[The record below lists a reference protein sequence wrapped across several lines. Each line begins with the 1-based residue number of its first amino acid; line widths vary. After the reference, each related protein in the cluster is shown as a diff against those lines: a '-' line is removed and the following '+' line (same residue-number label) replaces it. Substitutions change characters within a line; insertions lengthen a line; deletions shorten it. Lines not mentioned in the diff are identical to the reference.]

1 MIFFDR
7 NNGNTPHRIQMAKKN
22 QMDHHVPNNHTMAVT
37 INHTVDADDNEN
49 GVTETQR
56 KQMNSKQ
63 VAQVHVHEQNLLL
76 APNHNKETNNI

>member
-1 MIFFDR
+1 MFLNR

-22 QMDHHVPNNHTMAVT
+22 QMDHVPNNHTMAVT
-37 INHTVDADDNEN
+37 INHTVDDDDNEN

-56 KQMNSKQ
+56 KQINSKQ